1 MATRYTLDGTGE
13 KDVVKVVFEVK
24 ACVEKEEEVRVTG
37 NTASL
42 GKWDIF
48 SSVKLNRST
57 G

>member
-42 GKWDIF
+42 GKWNVYN
-48 SSVKLNRST
+48 SVKMDRST
-57 G
+57 E